1 MNLEHLRTF
10 ITVAHTLHFSR
21 AAKILH
27 LSQPAISHHIHAL
40 EEFFQQPLFER
51 RAREVYLTPFAMKL
65 LPRVE
70 KMLALYQDIEAL
82 SLKDD
87 SSPLTIETS
96 NTIGEY
102 MLADIVSRFI
112 AAENIPAN
120 RLITRVTTT
129 YEALQSLE
137 YEKSDIALIEGKVGD
152 PVFQSAVFSQDEM
165 IPVVSPSYPLKQNPS
180 LEDLTHA
187 TWVMREEGC
196 MMRKHTETFVRGLGI
211 PYDKLNILSMNN
223 NRLLRQSVINGLG
236 IGLLSRRTIEKELKD
251 GSLIRIMTHPPSY
264 HRPLHIVRRSGALTT
279 YIARRFWDFVVNAL
293 DNEENGMHNKEKE
306 MNFYVAMT
314 GNSRKVSGK

>member
-1 MNLEHLRTF
+1 
-10 ITVAHTLHFSR
+10 
-21 AAKILH
+21 
-27 LSQPAISHHIHAL
+27 
-40 EEFFQQPLFER
+40 
-51 RAREVYLTPFAMKL
+51 MKL

-70 KMLALYQDIEAL
+70 KMLALYQDIESL

-87 SSPLTIETS
+87 SSPLIIETS

-112 AAENIPAN
+112 ATENIPAN

-137 YEKSDIALIEGKVGD
+137 NEKSDIALIEGKVSD

-165 IPVVSPSYPLKQNPS
+165 IPVVSPAYPLKQNPS

-211 PYDKLNILSMNN
+211 PYDKLIILSMNN

-251 GSLIRIMTHPPSY
+251 GSLIRIMTYPTIDLCTSSDGAAHL
-264 HRPLHIVRRSGALTT
+264 PLISLTSFGILSQGLVKVGT
-279 YIARRFWDFVVNAL
+279 NR
-293 DNEENGMHNKEKE
+293 EENGKINIPPAFPFIL
-306 MNFYVAMT
+306 FYSSPLFLNQKHPFA
-314 GNSRKVSGK
+314 RPIFYR